1 MYFKIS
7 SGLFIFLLFPCFQ
20 SQDFK
25 VISADMQSFESG
37 RKKSGSGVHYRIR
50 LVAMK
55 NPNLI
60 ELKNVW
66 LKGEKY
72 EPKLMN
78 SEKED
83 FSKGDTLL
91 LTFTVWEPGSKRE
104 INGSTQD
111 TVHSVLPAKYE
122 SLNVIE
128 WQKRKKIHYEALP
141 EFNKLP
147 ARIYK

>member
-1 MYFKIS
+1 MYFKIFA
-7 SGLFIFLLFPCFQ
+7 GLFIFLLFPCFQ

-25 VISADMQSFESG
+25 VISASMQSFESG
-37 RKKSGSGVHYRIR
+37 REESGSGVHYRIR

-60 ELKNVW
+60 QFKHVW

-72 EPKLMN
+72 KPKLMN
-78 SEKED
+78 NEKEG

-91 LTFTVWEPGSKRE
+91 LTFTVWEPGSEQE
-104 INGSTQD
+104 IKGSKLD
-111 TVHSVLPAKYE
+111 TTHSVLPAKYE

-128 WQKRKKIHYEALP
+128 WQKRKKIHFEALP